1 MRPFSRCVCFLA
13 AIAALV
19 PRGRSAAQTASSDSN
34 AGGSFTQGVMTVSGD
49 SVDRLRLAQ
58 LEGRAPVEG
67 LMLRSP
73 SSLMD
78 PRRSGVTPRNFT
90 IVFPELTL
98 VSNSRL
104 PFGQNDGAMW
114 AGKGANLRALAGFTI
129 SAGPLRVVVIP
140 ELAYSSNNRLNID
153 PADPSFV
160 KPVPAGRSVFSNPSN
175 VFPYSIDMPWR
186 FGGEG
191 ISRIYPGQS
200 SVSLTAGPIEAGAAT
215 ENEWWGPAIVNPIV
229 MGDNAPG
236 FPHAFIRTSHP
247 VNTILGRLDAR
258 WIVGGLKES
267 DFFDDNP
274 DNDVRSLSALAI
286 AWKRSAASGVTLGFT
301 RSVFSATTGYS
312 DVAGHLFDV
321 LKNTG
326 HPNAR
331 AVSDSTMIPGS
342 DQIFSLFAQW
352 ALPRY
357 GLESYVEWG
366 RTEFP
371 VSFRDFLKQPLH
383 SRGYTA
389 GVQWSKPIAPD
400 ARFRAQGEVTNVEQS
415 STYRFRPIGSWYTSR
430 SVIQGYTNE
439 GQVIGA
445 GIGPG
450 SSSQWVAADYFKG
463 GWQFG
468 VTAGRLRFN
477 NDAFFLLS
485 YANRCGHDVTTH
497 PGVRAGY
504 SNSYFRLRA
513 DYASATRYN
522 SFFQNKSETCQSTN
536 GEGSDRSNKYLS
548 VTLST
553 IGW

>member
-1 MRPFSRCVCFLA
+1 MRPFPRCVCFLA
-13 AIAALV
+13 AIAALA
-19 PRGRSAAQTASSDSN
+19 PKSRAEAQNASSDSN
-34 AGGSFTQGVMTVSGD
+34 AGGSFAQGVITVSGD

-58 LEGRAPVEG
+58 LEGRAAVEG
-67 LMLRSP
+67 LMLRST

-78 PRRSGVTPRNFT
+78 PRRSGNTPRTFT
-90 IVFPELTL
+90 VVFPQLTL
-98 VSNSRL
+98 VSNSTL
-104 PFGQNDGAMW
+104 PFGQNDGALW
-114 AGKGANLRALAGFTI
+114 AGKGANLRVLAGFTI

-140 ELAYSSNNRLNID
+140 ELAYSSNNRLNIN
-153 PADPSFV
+153 PADPRFV
-160 KPVPAGRSVFSNPSN
+160 KPVPAGRSVFSTPSN

-186 FGGEG
+186 FGGDA
-191 ISRIYPGQS
+191 INKIYPGQS
-200 SVSLTAGPIEAGAAT
+200 SVSVTAGPIEAGAAT
-215 ENEWWGPAIVNPIV
+215 ENEWWGPAIINPIV

-236 FPHAFIRTSHP
+236 FPHGFIRTSHP
-247 VNTILGRLDAR
+247 VNTFLGRLDAR

-286 AWKRSAASGVTLGFT
+286 TWKRSAASGVTLGFT
-301 RSVFSATTGYS
+301 RSVFSVGTGYG
-312 DVAGHLFDV
+312 DVAGHMFDA

-357 GLESYVEWG
+357 GLESYVEWA
-366 RTEFP
+366 RTELP

-389 GVQWSKPIAPD
+389 GTQWSKPIGAD

-485 YANRCGHDVTTH
+485 YANRCGHDVTTY

-513 DYASATRYN
+513 DYASASRYN
-522 SFFQNKSETCQSTN
+522 TFFQNKDETCN
-536 GEGSDRSNKYLS
+536 AGGEGSDRSNKYLAI
-548 VTLST
+548 TLST
-553 IGW
+553 FGW